1 MRLRLAASL
10 ALLASACTPNPSALP
25 ADAVILPGNQAE
37 LALDQCSRS
46 SPALGEA
53 SWQPEAADIVALE
66 AALPAALAASNL
78 SAIEERLR
86 ARPEVGTPN
95 PSDPDWATA
104 PRGWQRQYVGIVRGG
119 RRFIYGNFYPHRP
132 DDDRLMPD
140 WRTAPVRVCDG
151 GPVFFGAE
159 YDVEARRFTHVAFNG
174 AI

>member
-1 MRLRLAASL
+1 M
-10 ALLASACTPNPSALP
+10 LASACTSADSALP
-25 ADAVILPGNQAE
+25 ADAVILPGNQA
-37 LALDQCSRS
+37 ALMLHQCSRS
-46 SPALGEA
+46 APAPGEA

-86 ARPEVGTPN
+86 ARPEVGTPD

-119 RRFIYGNFYPHRP
+119 RRFIYGNFYPHRSG
-132 DDDRLMPD
+132 DDGLMPD
-140 WRTAPVRVCDG
+140 WRTAAVRVCDG

-159 YDVEARRFTHVAFNG
+159 YDVESRRFTQLAFNG